1 MNNIKICLKI
11 NKCKLCE
18 KEYTHLQELQ
28 KHIDRAHKNE
38 ITKEEYYNKY
48 LHIMPNICPVC
59 GELTEFKSF
68 VFGYKIL
75 CNKRSCNV
83 AYTNPT
89 LLSSYIYHG
98 YTEEEAK
105 LKLSEYQSNQAKK
118 VNRTDEYFDK
128 CFKNRVGYWL
138 NKGYTK
144 DLAIQKVTEYQNKI
158 SLNAFI
164 ERYGDNG
171 IKHFNE
177 RIEKCRKTYYSKSDE
192 ERAIINKSRGRTNE
206 QLIELYGKER
216 ALQIIKQRCLSDK
229 RHMYSSSKAE
239 LELFNKLKPYFPDA
253 ISQFKLY
260 SENKLY
266 IYDINIGNIIIEYNG
281 TYWHGDPRF
290 YKSSDMLSNYTAKT
304 KWDLDK
310 NKREYAE
317 NSGYRVIYIW
327 EYDYLNNKN
336 QVTDNLI
343 KEIYAF
349 KNN

>member
-1 MNNIKICLKI
+1 MNLSDRITVIDG
-11 NKCKLCE
+11 
-18 KEYTHLQELQ
+18 EY
-28 KHIDRAHKNE
+28 
-38 ITKEEYYNKY
+38 
-48 LHIMPNICPVC
+48 
-59 GELTEFKSF
+59 
-68 VFGYKIL
+68 
-75 CNKRSCNV
+75 
-83 AYTNPT
+83 
-89 LLSSYIYHG
+89 
-98 YTEEEAK
+98 
-105 LKLSEYQSNQAKK
+105 NQ
-118 VNRTDEYFDK
+118 DEYFDK
-128 CFKNRVGYWL
+128 CFKNRIGYWL

-144 DLAIQKVTEYQNKI
+144 DLAIQKVTEYQNKT

-164 ERYGDNG
+164 DRYGDNG

-216 ALQIIKQRCLSDK
+216 ALQIIKQRCSSDK
-229 RHMYSSSKAE
+229 RYMYSSSKAE
-239 LELFNKLKPYFPDA
+239 LELFNKLKTYFTDA

-336 QVTDNLI
+336 RNVINNNLNVISNAI
-343 KEIYAF
+343 KYRYPSKVKGQKFIFNSIETIEEENNNVET
-349 KNN
+349 KNSEG